1 MNVLVIN
8 AGSSS
13 LKYQLINM
21 ATQQVLCKGQVER
34 IGIDGSFL
42 KQKGG
47 AEEADIHAEIKDH
60 NDAIEMV
67 LKALTDP
74 KHGVVK
80 SLEEIDAVGHRV
92 LHGGEKFADPVLVND
107 QVIRDLESI
116 IDLGPLHMPANISGI
131 KACQKAMP
139 VPQVAVFDT
148 GFHQTMPPK
157 AFMYG
162 VPMKYYTNLHVRR
175 YGFHGTSHRYVS
187 ARAAEFLGKK
197 AEDLRIITCHLG
209 NGSSMCAVDHGKC
222 VDTSMGITP
231 LEGVI
236 MGTRSGSLDPAV
248 LQFIMNNAKDEN
260 GNPEIKNI
268 DEMLEMLNKKSGLLG
283 LSGISSDM
291 RDIDAAADQGDRN
304 ASIARDMLIY
314 GIRKYIGAYA
324 AAMNGVDVIVF
335 TAGIGENGIE
345 MREKVMEGFEFLG
358 AKIDVEKNRVKG
370 EERDISAADSK
381 VKVLVIPTNEEIVI
395 ARDTLHLVTGK

>member
-157 AFMYG
+157 AYMYG
-162 VPMKYYTNLHVRR
+162 LPYEAYEKHKVRR
-175 YGFHGTSHRYVS
+175 YGFHGTSHLYVS
-187 ARAAEFLGKK
+187 QRAAELRGTEKGKM
-197 AEDLRIITCHLG
+197 ITCHLG
-209 NGSSMCAVDHGKC
+209 NGSSLCAILDGKC
-222 VDTSMGITP
+222 MDTSMGLTP
-231 LEGVI
+231 LEGVV
-236 MGTRSGSLDPAV
+236 MGTRSGDMDPAIV
-248 LQFIMNNAKDEN
+248 KYIMEKEN
-260 GNPEIKNI
+260 KTIE
-268 DEMLEMLNKKSGLLG
+268 EMDHYLNKESGVYG
-283 LSGISSDM
+283 LSGVSSDF
-291 RDIDAAADQGDRN
+291 RDLAKAAAEGHERAQLALDVF
-304 ASIARDMLIY
+304 IY
-314 GIRKYIGAYA
+314 RIQKYIGAYTA
-324 AAMNGVDVIVF
+324 ALGGVDTIVF
-335 TAGIGENGIE
+335 TAGIGENDAKMRRDILSGMEWLGI
-345 MREKVMEGFEFLG
+345 KL
-358 AKIDVEKNRVKG
+358 G
-370 EERDISAADSK
+370 EEANSCRGEEKKISAPDSK
-381 VKVLVIPTNEEIVI
+381 VEVWVIPTNEELVI
-395 ARDTLHLVTGK
+395 ARETVRLSGLANA

>member
-34 IGIDGSFL
+34 IGIEGSFL

-157 AFMYG
+157 AYMYG
-162 VPMKYYTNLHVRR
+162 LPYEAYEKHKVRR
-175 YGFHGTSHRYVS
+175 YGFHGTSHLYVS
-187 ARAAEFLGKK
+187 QRAAELRGTEKGKM
-197 AEDLRIITCHLG
+197 ITCHLG
-209 NGSSMCAVDHGKC
+209 NGSSLCAILDGKC
-222 VDTSMGITP
+222 MDTSMGLTP
-231 LEGVI
+231 LEGVV
-236 MGTRSGSLDPAV
+236 MGTRSGDMDPAIV
-248 LQFIMNNAKDEN
+248 KYIMEKEN
-260 GNPEIKNI
+260 KTIEQM
-268 DEMLEMLNKKSGLLG
+268 DHYLNKESGVYG
-283 LSGISSDM
+283 LSGVSSDF
-291 RDIDAAADQGDRN
+291 RDLAKAAAEGHERAQLALDVF
-304 ASIARDMLIY
+304 IY
-314 GIRKYIGAYA
+314 RIQKYIGAYTA
-324 AAMNGVDVIVF
+324 ALGGVDTMVF
-335 TAGIGENGIE
+335 TAGIGENDAKMRKDILSGMEWLGIKLDE
-345 MREKVMEGFEFLG
+345 EANSCR
-358 AKIDVEKNRVKG
+358 G
-370 EERDISAADSK
+370 EEKKISAPDSK
-381 VKVLVIPTNEEIVI
+381 VEVWVIPTNEELVI
-395 ARDTLHLVTGK
+395 ARETVRLSGLANA

>member
-157 AFMYG
+157 AYMYG
-162 VPMKYYTNLHVRR
+162 LPYEAYEKHKVRR
-175 YGFHGTSHRYVS
+175 YGFHGTSHLYVS
-187 ARAAEFLGKK
+187 QRAAELRGTEKGKM
-197 AEDLRIITCHLG
+197 ITCHLG
-209 NGSSMCAVDHGKC
+209 NGSSLCAILDGKC
-222 VDTSMGITP
+222 MDTSMGLTP
-231 LEGVI
+231 LEGVV
-236 MGTRSGSLDPAV
+236 MGTRSGDMDPAIV
-248 LQFIMNNAKDEN
+248 KYIMEKEN
-260 GNPEIKNI
+260 KTIE
-268 DEMLEMLNKKSGLLG
+268 EMDHYLNKESGVYG
-283 LSGISSDM
+283 LSGVSSDF
-291 RDIDAAADQGDRN
+291 RDLAKAAAEGHERAQLALDVF
-304 ASIARDMLIY
+304 IY
-314 GIRKYIGAYA
+314 RIQKYIGAYTA
-324 AAMNGVDVIVF
+324 ALGGVDTIVF
-335 TAGIGENGIE
+335 TAGIGENDAKMRRDILSGMEWLGIKLDE
-345 MREKVMEGFEFLG
+345 EANSCR
-358 AKIDVEKNRVKG
+358 G
-370 EERDISAADSK
+370 EEKKISAPDSK
-381 VKVLVIPTNEEIVI
+381 RKEW
-395 ARDTLHLVTGK
+395 

>member
-157 AFMYG
+157 AYMYG
-162 VPMKYYTNLHVRR
+162 LPYEAYEKHKVRR
-175 YGFHGTSHRYVS
+175 YGFHGTSHLYVS
-187 ARAAEFLGKK
+187 QRAAELRGTEKGKM
-197 AEDLRIITCHLG
+197 ITCHLG
-209 NGSSMCAVDHGKC
+209 NGSSLCAILDGKC
-222 VDTSMGITP
+222 MDTSMGLTP
-231 LEGVI
+231 LEGVV
-236 MGTRSGSLDPAV
+236 MGTRSGDMDPAIV
-248 LQFIMNNAKDEN
+248 KYIMEKEN
-260 GNPEIKNI
+260 KTIE
-268 DEMLEMLNKKSGLLG
+268 EMDHYLNKESGVYG
-283 LSGISSDM
+283 LSGVSSDF
-291 RDIDAAADQGDRN
+291 RDLAKAAAEGHERAQLALDVF
-304 ASIARDMLIY
+304 IY
-314 GIRKYIGAYA
+314 RIQKYIGAYTA
-324 AAMNGVDVIVF
+324 ALGGVDTMVF
-335 TAGIGENGIE
+335 TAGIGENDAKMRKDILSGMEWLGIKLDE
-345 MREKVMEGFEFLG
+345 EANSCR
-358 AKIDVEKNRVKG
+358 G
-370 EERDISAADSK
+370 EEKKISVPDSK
-381 VKVLVIPTNEEIVI
+381 
-395 ARDTLHLVTGK
+395 GKEW

>member
-157 AFMYG
+157 AYMYG
-162 VPMKYYTNLHVRR
+162 LPYEAYEKHKVRR
-175 YGFHGTSHRYVS
+175 YGFHGTSHLYVS
-187 ARAAEFLGKK
+187 QRAAELRGTEKGKM
-197 AEDLRIITCHLG
+197 ITCHLG
-209 NGSSMCAVDHGKC
+209 NGSSLCAILDGKC
-222 VDTSMGITP
+222 MDTSMGLTP
-231 LEGVI
+231 LEGVV
-236 MGTRSGSLDPAV
+236 MGTRSGDMDPAIV
-248 LQFIMNNAKDEN
+248 KYIMEKEN
-260 GNPEIKNI
+260 KTIEQM
-268 DEMLEMLNKKSGLLG
+268 DHYLNKESGVYG
-283 LSGISSDM
+283 LSGVSSDF
-291 RDIDAAADQGDRN
+291 RDLAKAAAEGHERAQLALDVF
-304 ASIARDMLIY
+304 IY
-314 GIRKYIGAYA
+314 RIQKYIGAYTA
-324 AAMNGVDVIVF
+324 ALGGVDTMVF
-335 TAGIGENGIE
+335 TAGIGENDAKMRKDILSGMEWLGIKLDDE
-345 MREKVMEGFEFLG
+345 ANSCR
-358 AKIDVEKNRVKG
+358 G
-370 EERDISAADSK
+370 EEKKISAPDSK
-381 VKVLVIPTNEEIVI
+381 VEVWVIPTNEELVI
-395 ARDTLHLVTGK
+395 ARETVRLSGLANA

>member
-157 AFMYG
+157 AYMYG
-162 VPMKYYTNLHVRR
+162 LPYEAYEKHKVRR
-175 YGFHGTSHRYVS
+175 YGFHGTSHLYVS
-187 ARAAEFLGKK
+187 QRAAELRGTEKGKM
-197 AEDLRIITCHLG
+197 ITCHLG
-209 NGSSMCAVDHGKC
+209 NGSSLCAILDGKC
-222 VDTSMGITP
+222 MDTSMGLTP
-231 LEGVI
+231 LEGVV
-236 MGTRSGSLDPAV
+236 MGTRSGDMDPAIV
-248 LQFIMNNAKDEN
+248 KYIMEKEN
-260 GNPEIKNI
+260 KTIE
-268 DEMLEMLNKKSGLLG
+268 EMDHYLNKESGVYG
-283 LSGISSDM
+283 LSGVSSDF
-291 RDIDAAADQGDRN
+291 RDLAKAAAEGHERAQLALDVF
-304 ASIARDMLIY
+304 IY
-314 GIRKYIGAYA
+314 RIQKYIGAYTA
-324 AAMNGVDVIVF
+324 ALGGVDTIAF
-335 TAGIGENGIE
+335 TAGIGENDAKMRRDILSGMEWLGIKLDE
-345 MREKVMEGFEFLG
+345 EANSCR
-358 AKIDVEKNRVKG
+358 G
-370 EERDISAADSK
+370 EEKKISAPDSK
-381 VKVLVIPTNEEIVI
+381 VEVWVIPTNEELVI
-395 ARDTLHLVTGK
+395 ARETVRLSGLANA

>member
-157 AFMYG
+157 AYMYG
-162 VPMKYYTNLHVRR
+162 LPYEAYEKHKVRR
-175 YGFHGTSHRYVS
+175 YGFHGTSHLYVS
-187 ARAAEFLGKK
+187 QRAAELRGTEKGKM
-197 AEDLRIITCHLG
+197 ITCHLG
-209 NGSSMCAVDHGKC
+209 NGSSLCAILDGKC
-222 VDTSMGITP
+222 MDTSMGLTP
-231 LEGVI
+231 LEGVV
-236 MGTRSGSLDPAV
+236 MGTRSGDMDPAIV
-248 LQFIMNNAKDEN
+248 KYIMEKEN
-260 GNPEIKNI
+260 KTIEQM
-268 DEMLEMLNKKSGLLG
+268 DHYLNKESGVYG
-283 LSGISSDM
+283 LSGVSSDF
-291 RDIDAAADQGDRN
+291 RDLAKAAAEGHERAQLALDVF
-304 ASIARDMLIY
+304 IY
-314 GIRKYIGAYA
+314 RIQKYIGAYTA
-324 AAMNGVDVIVF
+324 ALGGVDTMVF
-335 TAGIGENGIE
+335 TAGIGENDAKMRKDILSGMEWLGIKLDE
-345 MREKVMEGFEFLG
+345 EANSCR
-358 AKIDVEKNRVKG
+358 G
-370 EERDISAADSK
+370 EEKKISAPDSK
-381 VKVLVIPTNEEIVI
+381 VEVWVIPTNEELVI
-395 ARDTLHLVTGK
+395 ARETVRLSGLANA

>member
-157 AFMYG
+157 AYMYG
-162 VPMKYYTNLHVRR
+162 LPYEAYEKHKVRR
-175 YGFHGTSHRYVS
+175 YGFHGTSHLYVS
-187 ARAAEFLGKK
+187 QRAAELRGTEKGKM
-197 AEDLRIITCHLG
+197 ITCHLG
-209 NGSSMCAVDHGKC
+209 NGSSLCAILDGKC
-222 VDTSMGITP
+222 MDTSMGLTP
-231 LEGVI
+231 LEGVV
-236 MGTRSGSLDPAV
+236 MGTRSGDMDPAIV
-248 LQFIMNNAKDEN
+248 KYIMEKEN
-260 GNPEIKNI
+260 KTIE
-268 DEMLEMLNKKSGLLG
+268 EMDHYLNKESGVYG
-283 LSGISSDM
+283 LSGVSSDF
-291 RDIDAAADQGDRN
+291 RDLAKAAAEGHERAQLALDVF
-304 ASIARDMLIY
+304 IY
-314 GIRKYIGAYA
+314 RIQKYIGAYTA
-324 AAMNGVDVIVF
+324 ALGGVDTIVF
-335 TAGIGENGIE
+335 TAGIGENDAKMRKDILSGMEWLGIKLDE
-345 MREKVMEGFEFLG
+345 EANSCR
-358 AKIDVEKNRVKG
+358 G
-370 EERDISAADSK
+370 EEKKISAPDSK
-381 VKVLVIPTNEEIVI
+381 VEVWVIPTNEELVI
-395 ARDTLHLVTGK
+395 ARETVRLSGLANA

>member
-34 IGIDGSFL
+34 IGIEGSFL

-92 LHGGEKFADPVLVND
+92 LHGGEKFADPVLVNN

-157 AFMYG
+157 AYMYG
-162 VPMKYYTNLHVRR
+162 LPYEAYEKHKVRR
-175 YGFHGTSHRYVS
+175 YGFHGTSHLYVS
-187 ARAAEFLGKK
+187 QRAAELRGTEKGKM
-197 AEDLRIITCHLG
+197 ITCHLG
-209 NGSSMCAVDHGKC
+209 NGSSLCAILDGKC
-222 VDTSMGITP
+222 MDTSMGLTP
-231 LEGVI
+231 LEGVV
-236 MGTRSGSLDPAV
+236 MGTRSGDMDPAIV
-248 LQFIMNNAKDEN
+248 KYIMEKEN
-260 GNPEIKNI
+260 KTIE
-268 DEMLEMLNKKSGLLG
+268 EMDHYLNKESGVYG
-283 LSGISSDM
+283 LSGVSSDF
-291 RDIDAAADQGDRN
+291 RDLAKAAAEGHERAQLALDVF
-304 ASIARDMLIY
+304 IY
-314 GIRKYIGAYA
+314 RIQKYIGAYTA
-324 AAMNGVDVIVF
+324 ALGGVDTMVF
-335 TAGIGENGIE
+335 TAGIGENDAKMRKDILSGMEWLGIKLDDE
-345 MREKVMEGFEFLG
+345 ANSCR
-358 AKIDVEKNRVKG
+358 G
-370 EERDISAADSK
+370 EEKKISAPDSK
-381 VKVLVIPTNEEIVI
+381 VEVWVIPTNEELVI
-395 ARDTLHLVTGK
+395 ARETVRLSGLANA

>member
-47 AEEADIHAEIKDH
+47 AEEADIHAEIRDH

-157 AFMYG
+157 AYMYG
-162 VPMKYYTNLHVRR
+162 LPYEAYEKHKVRR
-175 YGFHGTSHRYVS
+175 YGFHGTSHLYVS
-187 ARAAEFLGKK
+187 QRAAELRGTEKGKM
-197 AEDLRIITCHLG
+197 ITCHLG
-209 NGSSMCAVDHGKC
+209 NGSSLCAILDGKC
-222 VDTSMGITP
+222 MDTSMGLTP
-231 LEGVI
+231 LEGVV
-236 MGTRSGSLDPAV
+236 MGTRSGDMDPAIV
-248 LQFIMNNAKDEN
+248 KYIMEKEN
-260 GNPEIKNI
+260 KTIE
-268 DEMLEMLNKKSGLLG
+268 EMDHYLNKESGVYG
-283 LSGISSDM
+283 LSGVSSDF
-291 RDIDAAADQGDRN
+291 RDLAKAAAEGHERAQLALDVF
-304 ASIARDMLIY
+304 IY
-314 GIRKYIGAYA
+314 RIQKYIGAYTA
-324 AAMNGVDVIVF
+324 ALGGVDTMVF
-335 TAGIGENGIE
+335 TAGIGENDAKMRKDILSGMEWLGIKLDE
-345 MREKVMEGFEFLG
+345 EANSCR
-358 AKIDVEKNRVKG
+358 G
-370 EERDISAADSK
+370 EEKKISAPDSK
-381 VKVLVIPTNEEIVI
+381 VEVWVIPTNEELVI
-395 ARDTLHLVTGK
+395 ARETVRLSGLANA

>member
-157 AFMYG
+157 AYMYG
-162 VPMKYYTNLHVRR
+162 LPYEAYEKHKVRR
-175 YGFHGTSHRYVS
+175 YGFHVS
-187 ARAAEFLGKK
+187 QVCFPARGGIA
-197 AEDLRIITCHLG
+197 R
-209 NGSSMCAVDHGKC
+209 HGKREDDYLPPWQRQQP
-222 VDTSMGITP
+222 VRHFGRQMHGY
-231 LEGVI
+231 LH
-236 MGTRSGSLDPAV
+236 GTYAFGGRGDGHAQRRYGSCDCEIHHGKGKQDHRRDGSL
-248 LQFIMNNAKDEN
+248 
-260 GNPEIKNI
+260 PE
-268 DEMLEMLNKKSGLLG
+268 
-283 LSGISSDM
+283 
-291 RDIDAAADQGDRN
+291 
-304 ASIARDMLIY
+304 
-314 GIRKYIGAYA
+314 
-324 AAMNGVDVIVF
+324 
-335 TAGIGENGIE
+335 
-345 MREKVMEGFEFLG
+345 
-358 AKIDVEKNRVKG
+358 
-370 EERDISAADSK
+370 
-381 VKVLVIPTNEEIVI
+381 
-395 ARDTLHLVTGK
+395 